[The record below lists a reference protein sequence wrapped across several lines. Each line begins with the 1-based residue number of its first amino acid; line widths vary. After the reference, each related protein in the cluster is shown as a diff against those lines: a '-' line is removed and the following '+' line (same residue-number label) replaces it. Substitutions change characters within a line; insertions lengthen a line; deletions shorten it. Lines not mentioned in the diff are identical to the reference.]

1 MDTSKRWKEVQKLIQ
16 EYMYILT
23 SSENPAQRV
32 RADLELK
39 KLRREAEQLKNEAN
53 AKKSSES
60 TE

>member
-1 MDTSKRWKEVQKLIQ
+1 MDTSKRWKEVEKLIQ